1 MDTRLS
7 FQTHSD
13 TTYNKALQRLHL
25 LRKLRH
31 FNVSRKILTMVY
43 RSLIESIL
51 TFNIISWYNLL
62 TSKQKTKLSRITAQ
76 ASKIIGSPQTPLSH
90 LYERSVITKAILITE
105 EPSHPLHS
113 SFTLL
118 PSGRRYKV
126 PSARKSIYKKSFIP
140 SAVTALNS
148 RRTPT

>member
-126 PSARKSIYKKSFIP
+126 PLARKSIYKKIIHSICSHSP
-140 SAVTALNS
+140 QQ
-148 RRTPT
+148 